1 MLKVT
6 NQCYQNIDEGLITG
20 VCYFDIS
27 KCFDSISHEI
37 LLFKLE
43 KYGFR
48 GAALDW
54 FASYLSDHL
63 QCTKCNNAVS
73 SFKINSSGVPQ
84 GSLLGPVLLFLYIND
99 LTLFVQ
105 NSNLYADDTELEVI
119 VENVIISL
127 QIEVNRLNTWF
138 KHNRLAVNASKCSS
152 MLIGSR
158 AKLGDHAFREY
169 LGLHIG
175 NDPIRNSS
183 SYKYL
188 GLHIDSLL
196 SFDDMI
202 SHTCNKLRSRVAL
215 SRE

>member
-1 MLKVT
+1 MLS
-6 NQCYQNIDEGLITG
+6 L
-20 VCYFDIS
+20 
-27 KCFDSISHEI
+27 
-37 LLFKLE
+37 
-43 KYGFR
+43 
-48 GAALDW
+48 
-54 FASYLSDHL
+54 
-63 QCTKCNNAVS
+63 
-73 SFKINSSGVPQ
+73 KINSSGVPQ
-84 GSLLGPVLLFLYIND
+84 GSLLGPVLFLLYIND
-99 LTLFVQ
+99 LTSFVQ
-105 NSNLYADDTELEVI
+105 NSNLYADDTELEVTGTT

-158 AKLGDHAFREY
+158 AKLGHHAFRES

-183 SYKYL
+183 SYKYI

-202 SHTCNKLRSRVAL
+202 SHTCNKLRSRVNHYNG
-215 SRE
+215 RYHCTIF

>member
-1 MLKVT
+1 M
-6 NQCYQNIDEGLITG
+6 
-20 VCYFDIS
+20 
-27 KCFDSISHEI
+27 
-37 LLFKLE
+37 FKLE

-48 GAALDW
+48 EAALDW
-54 FASYLSDHL
+54 FASYLSDRL
-63 QCTKCNNAVS
+63 QRSKCNNAVS

-84 GSLLGPVLLFLYIND
+84 GSLLGPVLFLLYIND
-99 LTLFVQ
+99 FTLFVQ
-105 NSNLYADDTELEVI
+105 NSNLYADDTELEVTETT

-158 AKLGDHAFREY
+158 AKLGDHAFRES
-169 LGLHIG
+169 LGLHIV

-188 GLHIDSLL
+188 GLHIDS
-196 SFDDMI
+196 FFI
-202 SHTCNKLRSRVAL
+202 F
-215 SRE
+215 